1 MKKDFF
7 KQNPQLIE
15 FAKKLTTSKAEDDK
29 TEEGNSV
36 STNNKKKKKKEASR
50 SFGPGQNKKVAKHKE
65 MSLLKW
71 GNPFFGIYDRYG
83 AGKSNLDKCWCFAGP
98 GNDDGIP

>member
-7 KQNPQLIE
+7 KQNPHLIE
-15 FAKKLTTSKAEDDK
+15 FAKKLTTSKTDDNK
-29 TEEGNSV
+29 TEEGNST
-36 STNNKKKKKKEASR
+36 STNKKKKKKEASR
-50 SFGPGQNKKVAKHKE
+50 SFGPGQQKKVAKHKE
-65 MSLLKW
+65 ELLLKW
-71 GNPFFGIYDRYG
+71 GRPFFGIYDRYG